1 MRLPAAG
8 MTKITPMAA
17 NEDDG
22 SSRRRIHLREIS
34 GDADAPLETVGQD
47 LRAARIRRGDDLA
60 AVSRVLK
67 IRKDHLDALE
77 SDRQEDLP
85 GKTYAIGFVRSY
97 ARYLGLDVNVL
108 VERFKAE
115 IAGRGD
121 ENALPATSL
130 HDDDGRRLPHGWRIL
145 AAIIGIA
152 LIWGV
157 WHIFF
162 AARDAAPPVPPPPT
176 LARITETPKPAP
188 PPPVPTADPAA
199 TAPQPGTPAP
209 QAAAPQGQAPAAT
222 PPVTAQAQPK
232 PPAPQVAVPAV
243 PDATLSGQ
251 VFGQQNREGGR
262 VALRARG
269 ATRIT
274 VRGAD
279 GRLYINRDLAAG
291 EVYYVPN
298 LPGLSVAVSNAGA
311 LEVDLDGVSLGR
323 AGTAAQVLGKV
334 SLDPQSLADRFNNR

>member
-1 MRLPAAG
+1 

-34 GDADAPLETVGQD
+34 GEADTPLETVGQD
-47 LRAARIRRGDDLA
+47 LRAARVRRGDDLA
-60 AVSRVLK
+60 AVSRALK

-77 SDRQEDLP
+77 NDRQEDLP
-85 GKTYAIGFVRSY
+85 GRTYAIGFVRSY
-97 ARYLGLDVNVL
+97 ARYLGLDVNLL

-115 IAGRGD
+115 IAGRG
-121 ENALPATSL
+121 EEQAPPATNL
-130 HDDDGRRLPHGWRIL
+130 LDDDGRRLPNGWRIL
-145 AAIIGIA
+145 AAVIAIA
-152 LIWGV
+152 LLWGI

-162 AARDAAPPVPPPPT
+162 AARDAAPPVPPAPT
-176 LARITETPKPAP
+176 LGSNSPARITDAPKTAAAP
-188 PPPVPTADPAA
+188 PAADPA
-199 TAPQPGTPAP
+199 TTQQPNTPEP
-209 QAAAPQGQAPAAT
+209 QAAAAALPTAMAPA
-222 PPVTAQAQPK
+222 PDQPNR
-232 PPAPQVAVPAV
+232 QSVAVPAV
-243 PDATLSGQ
+243 PSAASESNQ

-279 GRLYINRDLAAG
+279 GRLYINRDLAPG

-298 LPGLSVAVSNAGA
+298 LPGLAVAVSNAGA
-311 LEVDLDGVSLGR
+311 LELDLDGVSLGR
-323 AGTAAQVLGKV
+323 AGAASQVLGKI
-334 SLDPQSLADRFNNR
+334 SLDPQSLSDRFNNR

>member
-1 MRLPAAG
+1 

-60 AVSRVLK
+60 AVSRALK

-77 SDRQEDLP
+77 NDRQEDLP
-85 GKTYAIGFVRSY
+85 GRTYAIGFVRSY
-97 ARYLGLDVNVL
+97 ARYLGLDVNAL

-121 ENALPATSL
+121 EHALPATNL
-130 HDDDGRRLPHGWRIL
+130 LDDDGRRLPNGWRIL
-145 AAIIGIA
+145 AAVVGIA
-152 LIWGV
+152 LLWGV

-162 AARDAAPPVPPPPT
+162 AARDAAPPVPAPPA
-176 LARITETPKPAP
+176 LSNNAARITDTPKPAP
-188 PPPVPTADPAA
+188 PATDAAA
-199 TAPQPGTPAP
+199 TSPQPDASAPQTTAVAQTQTQSNP
-209 QAAAPQGQAPAAT
+209 QS
-222 PPVTAQAQPK
+222 
-232 PPAPQVAVPAV
+232 PQVAVPAV
-243 PDATLSGQ
+243 PQGSQADASSNQ
-251 VFGQQNREGGR
+251 VFGQQNRDGSR
-262 VALRARG
+262 VALRARD

-274 VRGAD
+274 VKGTD
-279 GRLYINRDLAAG
+279 GKLYINRDLAPG

-298 LPGLSVAVSNAGA
+298 LPGLSMALSNAGA

-323 AGTAAQVLGKV
+323 AGAQSQVVGKIA
-334 SLDPQSLADRFNNR
+334 LDPQSLADRFNSH

>member
-1 MRLPAAG
+1 
-8 MTKITPMAA
+8 MTKFTQMAA

-60 AVSRVLK
+60 AVSRALK

-108 VERFKAE
+108 VDRFKAE
-115 IAGRGD
+115 VAGRGD
-121 ENALPATSL
+121 DHALPANNL

-145 AAIIGIA
+145 AGIIGIA
-152 LIWGV
+152 LLWGV

-162 AARDAAPPVPPPPT
+162 AARDAAPPVPPPPS
-176 LARITETPKPAP
+176 LAASNVARIEAPRPVTP
-188 PPPVPTADPAA
+188 PP
-199 TAPQPGTPAP
+199 
-209 QAAAPQGQAPAAT
+209 AAAPQPASPVATAPSAAEPDAPAKPAAALPAT
-222 PPVTAQAQPK
+222 A
-232 PPAPQVAVPAV
+232 PAAVPAV
-243 PDATLSGQ
+243 PSAPSGQ
-251 VFGQQNREGGR
+251 VFGEQNRQGGR
-262 VALRARG
+262 VVLRARG
-269 ATRIT
+269 ATRVT
-274 VRGAD
+274 VRGPD
-279 GRLYINRDLAAG
+279 GRLYINRDLAPG

-298 LPGLSVAVSNAGA
+298 LPGLYLAVANAGA
-311 LEVDLDGVSLGR
+311 VEADLDGKPLGR
-323 AGTAAQVLGKV
+323 VGQDNQVLGRV
-334 SLDPQSLADRFNNR
+334 SLDPRSLTDRYGTR

>member
-1 MRLPAAG
+1 
-8 MTKITPMAA
+8 MAA

-60 AVSRVLK
+60 VVSRALK

-77 SDRQEDLP
+77 NDRQEDLP
-85 GKTYAIGFVRSY
+85 GRTYAIGFVRSY

-108 VERFKAE
+108 VDRFKAE

-121 ENALPATSL
+121 EHALPATNL
-130 HDDDGRRLPHGWRIL
+130 LDDDGRRLPNGWRIL
-145 AAIIGIA
+145 AAIVGIA
-152 LIWGV
+152 LLWGV

-162 AARDAAPPVPPPPT
+162 AARDAAPPVPPPPS
-176 LARITETPKPAP
+176 LASNNAARITDAPKPVTP
-188 PPPVPTADPAA
+188 PPATDAAATPPQPADAAPQAAVTPPPAA
-199 TAPQPGTPAP
+199 TAQPNPQSSP
-209 QAAAPQGQAPAAT
+209 
-222 PPVTAQAQPK
+222 
-232 PPAPQVAVPAV
+232 VAVPAV
-243 PDATLSGQ
+243 PQGSQADAPQSSQ
-251 VFGQQNREGGR
+251 VFGQQNRDGGR
-262 VALRARG
+262 VALRAKG

-279 GRLYINRDLAAG
+279 GRLYINRDLAPG

-298 LPGLSVAVSNAGA
+298 LPGLSVATSNAGA

-323 AGTAAQVLGKV
+323 AGAQSQVLGKIA
-334 SLDPQSLADRFNNR
+334 LDPQSLSDRFNNR

>member
-1 MRLPAAG
+1 

-47 LRAARIRRGDDLA
+47 LRAARIRRGDDLG
-60 AVSRVLK
+60 AVSRALK

-77 SDRQEDLP
+77 NDRQEDLP
-85 GKTYAIGFVRSY
+85 GRTYAIGFVRSY
-97 ARYLGLDVNVL
+97 ARYLGLDANML

-121 ENALPATSL
+121 EHAAPATNL
-130 HDDDGRRLPHGWRIL
+130 LDDDGRRLPNGWRIL
-145 AAIIGIA
+145 AAVVGIA
-152 LIWGV
+152 LLWGV

-162 AARDAAPPVPPPPT
+162 AARETAPPVPPAPVLASSN
-176 LARITETPKPAP
+176 LARITDAPKPAAP
-188 PPPVPTADPAA
+188 PPAADPA
-199 TAPQPGTPAP
+199 TVQPQPNTPAP
-209 QAAAPQGQAPAAT
+209 QAASAPSAAAAAN
-222 PPVTAQAQPK
+222 PAQPS
-232 PPAPQVAVPAV
+232 PQPAVVPAV
-243 PDATLSGQ
+243 PQGAQPGPQSTQ
-251 VFGQQNREGGR
+251 VFGQQNRDGSR

-274 VRGAD
+274 VKGAD

-298 LPGLSVAVSNAGA
+298 LPGLFVAVSNAGA

-323 AGTAAQVLGKV
+323 AGAASQVLGRV
-334 SLDPQSLADRFNNR
+334 ALDPQSLADRYNNR